1 LKELIRYQKEKK
13 GKGEQYYRP
22 KPKEKAGGRK
32 ELVAGKNN
40 ASSGRVLHLS

>member
-13 GKGEQYYRP
+13 AKSQQYHGP
-22 KPKEKAGGRK
+22 KPKKKARGRK

-40 ASSGRVLHLS
+40 APSGRVLHLS